1 MASGKRIGGCVYIHR
16 DYVDHVVS
24 DIDWQTAQVPD
35 DWDYVIVKINLTTL
49 QCSFIKCDDF
59 DTADEPTVGD
69 SFVVKPDGTTRV
81 VKAPKDPWIYHHK
94 WMMVDTCYGGFDY
107 YESRERSRRWEA
119 LANLDKSR
127 IGKKSY
133 WEENVLKILPSQ
145 L

>member
-1 MASGKRIGGCVYIHR
+1 VASGKKIGGCVYIHR

-24 DIDWQTAQVPD
+24 DIEWQTAQVPD
-35 DWDYVIVKINLTTL
+35 DWDYVIVKINLATL
-49 QCSFIKCDDF
+49 QCSFIKCADF
-59 DTADEPTVGD
+59 DTAHEPTVGD

-107 YESRERSRRWEA
+107 HESQERSRQWEA
-119 LANLDKSR
+119 LASLDKSR

-133 WEENVLKILPSQ
+133 WQEKVGKILG